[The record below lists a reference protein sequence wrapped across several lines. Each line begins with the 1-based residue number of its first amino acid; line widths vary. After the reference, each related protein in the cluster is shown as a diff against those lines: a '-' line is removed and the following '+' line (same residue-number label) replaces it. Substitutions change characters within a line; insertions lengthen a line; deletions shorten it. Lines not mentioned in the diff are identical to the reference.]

1 MATLRV
7 LVVDDEK
14 LVRWSLEQKLSREG
28 YTVETAASAEEA
40 LERVRG
46 SDFDLVLLDIRL
58 PGMDGVKA
66 LQEIKKLDRE
76 IAVIMLTADT
86 GIANAVE
93 CMRLGAHNYLCKPF
107 EFDEVRVALQK
118 AREDLKLRREVSR
131 LHSQQSHAFGVD
143 NLIGESRVLRELRA
157 LVARIAASDA
167 TTVLIEGENGT
178 GKELAA
184 RAIHYGGARAGQ
196 PLMDINCSAV
206 PETLLESELFGHE
219 RGAFTDAKTMKKGLF
234 ELAEGGTL
242 LLDEIGD
249 MKPAMQ
255 VKLLRVL
262 ETRRFRRV
270 GGTQDIAA
278 DVRVVA
284 LTNKD
289 LQAAVKNGEFRQDL
303 YYRLQVIPLRMPPL
317 REHREDV
324 PALAASF
331 LQRFA
336 REFKK
341 PVKQLSA
348 EALNALQRYHW
359 PGNVRELRNVIERI
373 VILEADPVIRLEHLP
388 QEIRGGPAPLP
399 APTLKL
405 PPGGIALAAV
415 EKELIRQA
423 MALADGNQTRA
434 AELLGIERDALRR
447 RLVKHGLLDGI
458 AGPPP
463 AA

>member
-1 MATLRV
+1 MARPKV

-28 YTVETAASAEEA
+28 YTVETAATGEEA

-46 SDFDLVLLDIRL
+46 DGFDLVLLDVRL
-58 PGMDGVKA
+58 PGMDGVRV

-76 IAVIMLTADT
+76 IGVIMLTADT
-86 GIANAVE
+86 GVANAVE

-107 EFDEVRVALQK
+107 EFDEVRVALEK

-131 LHSQQSHAFGVD
+131 LHSQQSHSFGVE
-143 NLIGESRVLRELRA
+143 NLIGNSRVMGDLRA
-157 LVARIAASDA
+157 LIGKIAASDA

-184 RAIHYGGARAGQ
+184 RAIHFGSARAGQ

-219 RGAFTDAKTMKKGLF
+219 RGAFTDAKAMKKGLF
-234 ELAEGGTL
+234 ELADGGTV

-262 ETRRFRRV
+262 ETRTFRRV
-270 GGTQDIAA
+270 GGTQDIAT
-278 DVRVVA
+278 DIRVVA
-284 LTNKD
+284 LTNKYI
-289 LQAAVKNGEFRQDL
+289 QAAVKSGEFRQDL
-303 YYRLQVIPLRMPPL
+303 YYRLQVIPVRLPSLRD
-317 REHREDV
+317 HGDDV
-324 PALAASF
+324 PALAAHF

-336 REFKK
+336 GEFKK
-341 PVKQLSA
+341 PAKQLSP
-348 EALNALQRYHW
+348 EALAALRRHLW

-373 VILEADPVIRLEHLP
+373 VILEADTVIQPEHLP
-388 QEIRGGPAPLP
+388 PEIRGGAGPLT
-399 APTLKL
+399 ARAIEL
-405 PPGGIALAAV
+405 PQDGIALASV
-415 EKELIRQA
+415 ERELIQQA
-423 MALADGNQTRA
+423 M
-434 AELLGIERDALRR
+434 
-447 RLVKHGLLDGI
+447 
-458 AGPPP
+458 
-463 AA
+463 